1 MLPPK
6 DPNEEKKHLQQHQ
19 AMMKK
24 AKLLGKLTYTCMTG
38 IVFFIFFKKVYI
50 MFNHMYLYAIEAK
63 KEREHHKRREEKDKK
78 MSQALQIWEDEILTN
93 WSIRY
98 LRCIYL

>member
-1 MLPPK
+1 MS
-6 DPNEEKKHLQQHQ
+6 NN
-19 AMMKK
+19 
-24 AKLLGKLTYTCMTG
+24 
-38 IVFFIFFKKVYI
+38 V
-50 MFNHMYLYAIEAK
+50 YLYSIEAK

-98 LRCIYL
+98 L